1 MSYSWTGPVNRDLK
15 GAKGAKEAKEAKEAK
30 AQAGDLNQEV
40 WTLMYLV
47 ITILS
52 FEILVVDE
60 QLLLNLVF
68 VRDRSFK
75 DDAYFC

>member
-1 MSYSWTGPVNRDLK
+1 LSYSWTGPVNRDLRDLR
-15 GAKGAKEAKEAKEAK
+15 EAKEAKEAK

-40 WTLMYLV
+40 WTVMYKV
-47 ITILS
+47 IKKLS

-68 VRDRSFK
+68 LRDRLFK